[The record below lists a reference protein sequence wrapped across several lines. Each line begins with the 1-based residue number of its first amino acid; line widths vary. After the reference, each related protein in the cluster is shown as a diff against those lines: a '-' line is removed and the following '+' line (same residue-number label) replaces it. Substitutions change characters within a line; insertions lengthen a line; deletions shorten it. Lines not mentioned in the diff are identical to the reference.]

1 MRKSKV
7 LNVTDTTERARAI
20 FKLAKSDYT
29 FRFDIFTQDDERMIR
44 IKQAIMTKLSD
55 ADRNVLIL
63 YAEVGSRVRTAQM
76 LGVSKNTFVKT
87 LKRIRQTIKNEVGN

>member
-1 MRKSKV
+1 M
-7 LNVTDTTERARAI
+7 LDVTETMEDARTI
-20 FKLAKSDYT
+20 FQAAKGDYS
-29 FRFDIFTQDDERMIR
+29 FRFDIFTPDDARMIR
-44 IKQAIMTKLSD
+44 LKEVIATKLSD

-87 LKRIRQTIKNEVGN
+87 LKRIRETIKHEMDN

>member
-1 MRKSKV
+1 ME
-7 LNVTDTTERARAI
+7 DARTI
-20 FKLAKSDYT
+20 FQAAKGDYS
-29 FRFDIFTQDDERMIR
+29 FRFDIFTSDDARMIR
-44 IKQAIMTKLSD
+44 LKEVIATKLSD

-87 LKRIRQTIKNEVGN
+87 LKRIRETIKHEMDN

>member
-1 MRKSKV
+1 ME
-7 LNVTDTTERARAI
+7 DARTI
-20 FKLAKSDYT
+20 FQAAKGDYS
-29 FRFDIFTQDDERMIR
+29 FRFDIFTPDDARMIR
-44 IKQAIMTKLSD
+44 LKEVIATKLSD

-87 LKRIRQTIKNEVGN
+87 LKRIRETIKHEMDN